1 MKIIYTSQFKKDYKR
16 FVRQS
21 KNMKLLK
28 EVVKKLSK
36 GEELPAKHKDHKLAG
51 LWRTHREC
59 HIKPD
64 WLLIYRVQ
72 GQELFLERMGSHSDL
87 FR

>member
-16 FVRQS
+16 LIRQS

-28 EVVKKLSK
+28 NVIKKLSK
-36 GEELPAKHKDHKLAG
+36 GEELPAKYKNHKLAG
-51 LWRTHREC
+51 RWSKHRQC
-59 HIKPD
+59 HIRPD
-64 WLLIYRVQ
+64 WLLIYRVR
-72 GQELFLERMGSHSDL
+72 GNELFLERMGSHSDL